1 MEAEA
6 YKEVGMSTV
15 VLTCSPAVAPD
26 LGMTGVPQP
35 PRHVLDDAL
44 QGIDFPAQRDHT
56 EFSMAL
62 VRTTF

>member
-1 MEAEA
+1 
-6 YKEVGMSTV
+6 
-15 VLTCSPAVAPD
+15 
-26 LGMTGVPQP
+26 MTGVPQP